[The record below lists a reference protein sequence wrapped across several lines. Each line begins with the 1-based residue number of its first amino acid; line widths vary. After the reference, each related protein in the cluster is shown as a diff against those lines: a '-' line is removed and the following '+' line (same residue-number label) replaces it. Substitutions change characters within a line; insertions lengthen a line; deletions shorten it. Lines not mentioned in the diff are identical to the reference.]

1 MLFKQHNKSSPLN
14 STHYV
19 MLYPQNGDHIV
30 PVDSVTSLH
39 TMYFG
44 GAVAAGDRE
53 LEFSSL

>member
-1 MLFKQHNKSSPLN
+1 
-14 STHYV
+14 